1 MVIAMI
7 MIIATV
13 TVMIK
18 QTSLY
23 KLLAWLSPGYPIGAY
38 TYSHGLEYA
47 VEEGLITTAGETRI
61 WIENILSEGSGYSDA
76 VFLAHAY
83 EAASLRDEKKLED
96 VCSLAASFCATKELF
111 LETQA
116 QGDACMEI
124 TTKAWHTDT
133 LDWLAANHE
142 GPYLYPIVIG
152 VAAAGHGIAK
162 SEAIDGYLHAFAANL
177 VSAAT
182 RLVPLGQT
190 DGQKIIAGLEHC
202 VFETGVR
209 AAGCAL
215 DDVSNNAVMV
225 DICSMNHENQHT
237 RLFRS

>member
-1 MVIAMI
+1 M
-7 MIIATV
+7 TDKS
-13 TVMIK
+13 THS
-18 QTSLY
+18 SLY

-47 VEEGLITTAGETRI
+47 VEEGLVTTAAETRV
-61 WIENILSEGSGYSDA
+61 WIENIISDGAGFSDA
-76 VFLAHAY
+76 IFLKAAY
-83 EAASLRDEKKLED
+83 EAAARRDDTLLVET
-96 VCSLAASFCATKELF
+96 CALASSFSATKELL

-116 QGDACMEI
+116 QGEACLEI
-124 TTKAWHTDT
+124 TTKAWPTET
-133 LDWLAANHE
+133 LDWLQTQWE

-152 VAAAGHGIAK
+152 VAAAGHDI
-162 SEAIDGYLHAFAANL
+162 SLEETIEGYLHALAANL

-190 DGQKIIAGLEHC
+190 DGQKIIAALQPC
-202 VFETGVR
+202 VSATGER
-209 AAGCAL
+209 AGACAL

-225 DICSMNHENQHT
+225 DICSMNHEHQHT